1 MRAFEQYHPVVI
13 AASVAAWVGFLM
25 WSFNPIL
32 LVLSLV
38 GAVSYILCRGD
49 GRRGQ
54 LALLLLFFAMA
65 LVNPLFSHNGATV
78 LFFFNQ
84 NPVTLEATLW
94 GAVSAGIVVAV
105 LLWFFVFGR
114 IMTAERLLCLFGML
128 SPRLALTL
136 SMALRYVP
144 RFGRQM
150 RRVNRAQTAMGLY
163 RDDHIACRL
172 RGGVRVFSVMLTWA
186 LENGIVTADSMA
198 ARGYGVGR
206 RTHFTVLRFRRTDA
220 YLLTL
225 ILLLSALVVAVSIMG
240 RFDVVYYPT
249 VVMVSP
255 DAWSVVGYAAYGILC
270 LIPTALEIWEVC
282 RWKFLQSKI

>member
-1 MRAFEQYHPVVI
+1 MRAFESYHPAVI

-25 WSFNPIL
+25 LSTNPIL
-32 LVLSLV
+32 LALSLL
-38 GAVSYILCRGD
+38 GAISYLLCRGD
-49 GRRGQ
+49 GRRSH
-54 LALLLLFFAMA
+54 LALLLLFLVMT

-84 NPVTLEATLW
+84 KPVTLEATIW

-105 LLWFFVFGR
+105 LLWFFVFSR

-163 RDDHIACRL
+163 RDDHVVCRM
-172 RGGVRVFSVMLTWA
+172 RGGARVFSVMLTWA

-198 ARGYGVGR
+198 ARGYGIGR

-220 YLLTL
+220 MLL
-225 ILLLSALVVAVSIMG
+225 ILMLLFSSPVAVASFTG
-240 RFDVVYYPT
+240 RFAVIYYPT
-249 VVMVSP
+249 VAMAP
-255 DAWSVVGYAAYGILC
+255 IDAWSVVGYAAYGILC
-270 LIPTALEIWEVC
+270 LIPTMLEIWEVC
-282 RWKFLQSKI
+282 RWKFLRSKI